1 MKLHFHG
8 ASYEY
13 YPHSFVDID
22 ELETIGKFRGNTYKI
37 RRSIAIAPSP
47 RRKLKYRGITY

>member
-1 MKLHFHG
+1 
-8 ASYEY
+8 
-13 YPHSFVDID
+13 VDID